1 MSTNVNST
9 SDVGNTGNALGE
21 SKNASRQYLEPT
33 GSISINEMLK
43 VKGKSKGRNNLRHC
57 ENFSRENKFNIR
69 VMSLLGPLF

>member
-9 SDVGNTGNALGE
+9 SGVGNAGTTLGE

-57 ENFSRENKFNIR
+57 KNFSREKT
-69 VMSLLGPLF
+69 LG

>member
-9 SDVGNTGNALGE
+9 SGVGNAGTTLGE

-43 VKGKSKGRNNLRHC
+43 VKGKSKGRNNLRHLKILA
-57 ENFSRENKFNIR
+57 EKTNFIR

>member
-9 SDVGNTGNALGE
+9 SGVENTGTALGE

-43 VKGKSKGRNNLRHC
+43 VKGKSKGRNNLRHRN
-57 ENFSRENKFNIR
+57 NFSREKRFNR
-69 VMSLLGPLF
+69 KMSLQANLF

>member
-9 SDVGNTGNALGE
+9 SGVGNAGTTLGE

-43 VKGKSKGRNNLRHC
+43 VKGKSKGRNLRHC
-57 ENFSRENKFNIR
+57 KNFRREKKTF
-69 VMSLLGPLF
+69 G